1 MKIKIYYN
9 NIGIYFV
16 KKIFATQNVGS
27 VKLKDNTIAQ
37 KTLSIHNKTHTTLA
51 PGAASFVKPDVFIV
65 PITALLLTFVYA
77 YTLMQ

>member
-9 NIGIYFV
+9 NIEIYFV

-37 KTLSIHNKTHTTLA
+37 KTLSIHNKTHTQL
-51 PGAASFVKPDVFIV
+51 
-65 PITALLLTFVYA
+65 
-77 YTLMQ
+77 